1 MNLEI
6 FDLLSNASLPV
17 QIILL
22 ILVVASVLSWIL
34 IFEKFFTLS
43 KATKKF
49 SRDRRSILGR
59 RERRKTIYQ
68 FKRKRFN

>member
-43 KATKKF
+43 KATKN
-49 SRDRRSILGR
+49 SH
-59 RERRKTIYQ
+59 
-68 FKRKRFN
+68 